1 MTGYAVIFVGRA
13 GGITGAAPSLQD
25 LTAALTYVEED
36 REPGAEEVRFNS
48 RNESSSLETH
58 FSYPV
63 TEGLHFISQRVSSFT
78 HEPQK
83 CPISAL
89 SLERKLK
96 STNGTRGFE
105 INRFW

>member
-1 MTGYAVIFVGRA
+1 MTGYAVIFMGRA

-58 FSYPV
+58 FSY
-63 TEGLHFISQRVSSFT
+63 QRACILSPS
-78 HEPQK
+78 EPRH
-83 CPISAL
+83 SH
-89 SLERKLK
+89 
-96 STNGTRGFE
+96 TNRRNARLQRSPWKG
-105 INRFW
+105 N

>member
-1 MTGYAVIFVGRA
+1 MVGA
-13 GGITGAAPSLQD
+13 SGITGAAPSLLD

-48 RNESSSLETH
+48 RNESSSLENH

-63 TEGLHFISQRVSSFT
+63 TEDLHFIRERASTFT

-96 STNGTRGFE
+96 STNGTRGFK